1 LTLEDETCE
10 HVLPTKTSSQVQVKL
25 LVLTKTLMPFES
37 NSEYDVFEFALYKT
51 LFYTPATEV
60 LSDILGDF

>member
-1 LTLEDETCE
+1 MTYSYWDGKIKADFKSWAWSQLTLEDETYE

-37 NSEYDVFEFALYKT
+37 KSIYDVF
-51 LFYTPATEV
+51 
-60 LSDILGDF
+60 